1 MSKMIYTGAFVSTS
15 LIGERFI
22 GTLSKTIANQ
32 HVTFAFK
39 PSIDIQDVI
48 NRHLGEDVRITAI
61 GYGNNGENEGLKVRV
76 ESESEELNKL
86 IEAIDIPHITISVG
100 ENGKPVNTAKLEFK
114 DIPSFTFTG
123 KIGFYD
129 GREVVV

>member
-15 LIGERFI
+15 LIGERFV

-39 PSIDIQDVI
+39 PSSDVQDVI

-61 GYGNNGENEGLKVRV
+61 GYGNDGENEGLKVKV
-76 ESESEELNKL
+76 ESESEELNRL

-100 ENGKPVNTAKLEFK
+100 ENGKPVNTKTLDFK
-114 DIPSFTFTG
+114 PIKPFQIKGTLGNYVTED
-123 KIGFYD
+123 K
-129 GREVVV
+129 